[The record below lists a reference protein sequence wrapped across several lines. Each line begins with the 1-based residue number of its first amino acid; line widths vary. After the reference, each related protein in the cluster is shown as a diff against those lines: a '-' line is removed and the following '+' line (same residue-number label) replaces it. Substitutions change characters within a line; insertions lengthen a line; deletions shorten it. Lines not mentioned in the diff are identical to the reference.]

1 MKPRQPA
8 NLQGAKSGGQRK
20 MRKAK
25 FSKSTPPGVLFL
37 VFPRKEQKGR
47 KTMANRIFTS
57 ESVTEGHPD
66 KVCDQISDAVLDAIL
81 AKDPTGRV
89 ACETVTTTGMVM
101 VMGEISTKC
110 YVDIPHVVRRTVDK
124 IGYNDPVCGFD
135 ARSCAVM
142 TAIDEQSGDIAMGV
156 DGDSDETIGAGDQGM
171 MFGYACD
178 ETPELMP
185 APISLAHGLCR
196 RLAAVRKSGELPWL
210 RPDGKSQ
217 VTVEY
222 DGEGKVLRCPAIVVS
237 TQHSPEISIEDLRE
251 AIVETVVKPVIP
263 ARYIDRDTRFYINPT
278 GRFVIGGPVGDSGL
292 TGRKIIVDTYG
303 GAASHGG
310 GCFSGKD
317 PTKVDRSAAYMARYA
332 AKNVV
337 AAGLARRCHIELAY
351 AIGVSEPVSVLVDSQ
366 GTSALTNE
374 RLGEIVREIF
384 DLRPGKIISR
394 LDLRRPIYEQT
405 AAYGHFGRTD
415 VDLPWERADM
425 VEALKARAM

>member
-1 MKPRQPA
+1 
-8 NLQGAKSGGQRK
+8 
-20 MRKAK
+20 
-25 FSKSTPPGVLFL
+25 
-37 VFPRKEQKGR
+37 
-47 KTMANRIFTS
+47 MANRIFTS

-81 AKDPTGRV
+81 AQDPSGRV
-89 ACETVTTTGMVM
+89 ACETVTTTGMVT

-110 YVDIPHVVRRTVDK
+110 YVDIPHIVRRTVDK
-124 IGYNDPVCGFD
+124 IGYNDPAYGFD
-135 ARSCAVM
+135 ARSCAVL
-142 TAIDEQSGDIAMGV
+142 TTIDEQSGDIAMGV
-156 DGDSDETIGAGDQGM
+156 DGENDET
-171 MFGYACD
+171 
-178 ETPELMP
+178 EELMP
-185 APISLAHGLCR
+185 APISLAHSLCR
-196 RLAAVRKSGELPWL
+196 RLAAVRKSGELNWL

-303 GAASHGG
+303 GSASHGG

-317 PTKVDRSAAYMARYA
+317 PTKVDRSAAYMARYV
-332 AKNVV
+332 AKNIV